1 MATNTVVGS
10 LTCSDGTTIPLKT
23 EIAEGT
29 ESDLGT
35 DSVYTVS
42 SMNVGDYKPNG
53 IITAGSVTC
62 DNGVAYCYILSQGL
76 VAALIPCGVKGAV
89 QDVPQLCKP
98 YRLQAGDKVRVL
110 NSTAASRVGALSVYT
125 ASGKSRIFYTSSAPS
140 GAATQEL
147 VDLQTSN
154 SIGDTL
160 QGERIIKWAGTSV
173 DGAKIETN
181 GFYVVD
187 ALGNVVGAC
196 PATDP
201 SVNQP
206 QFTAAYNVPISLNFK
221 AQYLTNA

>member
-10 LTCSDGTTIPLKT
+10 LTCSDGTTIPLKA

-42 SMNVGDYKPNG
+42 QQNVGDYKPG
-53 IITAGSVTC
+53 GVITAGSIWC
-62 DNGVAYCYILSQGL
+62 DNGFSYAYILSQGL
-76 VAALIPCGVKGAV
+76 IAAVIPGGVKGV
-89 QDVPQLCKP
+89 QQDVPPLCAPYQLK
-98 YRLQAGDKVRVL
+98 AGDKVRVM
-110 NSTAASRVGALSVYT
+110 NNTAADREAAMWAYT
-125 ASGKSRIFYTSSAPS
+125 ASGVSRIFVVTPTG
-140 GAATQEL
+140 GATNEL

-160 QGERIIKWAGTSV
+160 QGQRIVKWAGTSI
-173 DGAKIETN
+173 DGAKIETS

-196 PATDP
+196 PVADP
-201 SVNQP
+201 SKEQA
-206 QFTAAYNVPISLNFK
+206 QFVPAYNVPVALNYK
-221 AQYLTNA
+221 AQFLTNA

>member
-10 LTCSDGTTIPLKT
+10 LTCSDGTTIPLKA

-29 ESDLGT
+29 ESDLTT
-35 DSVYTVS
+35 DTVYTVS
-42 SMNVGDYKPNG
+42 AQNVGDYKPG
-53 IITAGSVTC
+53 GVVTAGLVSC

-76 VAALIPCGVKGAV
+76 VAAIIPCGVKGAI
-89 QDVPQLCKP
+89 QDVQPLCAAYQLK
-98 YRLQAGDKVRVL
+98 AGDKVRIM
-110 NSTAASRVGALSVYT
+110 NNTAADREAAMWVYT
-125 ASGKSRIFYTSSAPS
+125 ASGVSRIFVVTPS

-160 QGERIIKWAGTSV
+160 QGQRIVKWAGTSV
-173 DGAKIETN
+173 DGSKIETN

-196 PATDP
+196 PATNP
-201 SVNQP
+201 IVNQP
-206 QFTAAYNVPISLNFK
+206 LFTQSYNVPVALNYK
-221 AQYLTNA
+221 AQFLTNA

>member
-1 MATNTVVGS
+1 MATNTVNGT

-29 ESDLGT
+29 ESDLKT
-35 DSVYTVS
+35 DETYTVS
-42 SMNVGDYKPNG
+42 SMNVGDYKPG
-53 IITAGSVTC
+53 GVITAGSVTC
-62 DNGVAYCYILSQGL
+62 DNGVAYCYVLSQGL
-76 VAALIPCGVKGAV
+76 VACLIPFGVKGAV
-89 QDVPQLCKP
+89 QDVPALCKP

-110 NSTAASRVGALSVYT
+110 SSTAASRVAAMSVYT
-125 ASGKSRIFYTSSAPS
+125 NSGKSRIFYTASAPS
-140 GAATQEL
+140 GAATVEL

-160 QGERIIKWAGTSV
+160 QGERIQRWTGVSV

-196 PATDP
+196 PASDP

-206 QFTAAYNVPISLNFK
+206 QFSAAYNVPVNLNFK
-221 AQYLTNA
+221 AQYLLNA